1 MSRLL
6 RVAAFVGLL
15 ALAVSSLVACGSGN
29 GVQRLSA
36 TMPNAIGLAVG
47 SPVLLRG
54 IEIGKIASME
64 ARSDKAFITM
74 NIENPTEPLRVGT
87 TIGVKWASVLGH
99 RMVEL
104 TQGPAQAP
112 ALQNGAVIEAGSHQV
127 LVEEVLEGFDAPTRV
142 HLQGMLKQLDGTFQ
156 QNQPD
161 LNRTLKDA
169 GPTVQAL
176 GAVLNGVG
184 ADGQSIK
191 TLLANLNKI
200 TGVLAER
207 KAKLSSTVLDLNR
220 MTSASAVHQQALTD
234 GLRELPGTLDAA
246 RVTLD
251 KVPAAT
257 DATVPLLDDLR
268 PAAARLPGVA
278 TKLRDVMTDLT
289 PALEDLPPV
298 LKDTDRVLDIAP
310 KFFDKAN
317 SALDQLGDTVKPKSA
332 GDAVR
337 FLRPYTPELIG
348 WLGNWAS
355 VWSGYDSGGHFANVT
370 VTTGPFAANHVPDIQ
385 FPGYWPD
392 RFVPPGLNS
401 GQPWADANAWA
412 DGPGKGQK

>member
-1 MSRLL
+1 MRHLRRLTA
-6 RVAAFVGLL
+6 VVGLV
-15 ALAVSSLVACGSGN
+15 ALAVAGLVACGSEG
-29 GVQRLSA
+29 GVRRLSA

-47 SPVLLRG
+47 SPVQLRG
-54 IEIGKIASME
+54 MDIGEITSME
-64 ARSDKAFITM
+64 ARSDKAFVTM
-74 NIENPTEPLRVGT
+74 SIKNPPEPLRVGT
-87 TIGVKWASVLGH
+87 TIHVKWASVLGH

-127 LVEEVLEGFDAPTRV
+127 LVEELLEGFDAPTRV
-142 HLQGMLKQLDGTFQ
+142 HLQGMVKQLDGTFQ
-156 QNQPD
+156 KNQPD

-191 TLLANLNKI
+191 TLLANLNTI
-200 TGVLAER
+200 TDVLAER

-220 MTSASAVHQQALTD
+220 MTSTAAVHQRALAD
-234 GLRELPGTLDAA
+234 GLRELPATLDAA
-246 RVTLD
+246 KVTLD

-257 DATVPLLDDLR
+257 DATVPVLDDLR
-268 PAAARLPGVA
+268 PAAARLPRVA
-278 TKLRDVMTDLT
+278 TDLREVMTDLT
-289 PALEDLPPV
+289 PALGDLPHV
-298 LKDTDRVLDIAP
+298 LKDTDRVLDMAP

-317 SALDQLGDTVKPKSA
+317 GALGQLGDTVKPEYA
-332 GDAVR
+332 GNAVR

-355 VWSGYDSGGHFANVT
+355 CWSGYDSGGHFANVF
-370 VTTGPFAANHVPDIQ
+370 VTEGPYAANHLPDIQ

-392 RFVPPGLNS
+392 RFVPPGLNG

-412 DGPGKGQK
+412 NPPEKGKK